1 MESEE
6 LEKINQTLGLLAEK
20 YDALQRLQRLDVA
33 MKLLDIYNRNLFN
46 ASLSAVLNEVDAY
59 ADFET
64 ESDNWAEIKRTR

>member
-64 ESDNWAEIKRTR
+64 ESDNWAEIKKTR

>member
-33 MKLLDIYNRNLFN
+33 MKLLDIYNRNLFS

-59 ADFET
+59 ADFEK
-64 ESDNWAEIKRTR
+64 ESDNWAEIKKTR